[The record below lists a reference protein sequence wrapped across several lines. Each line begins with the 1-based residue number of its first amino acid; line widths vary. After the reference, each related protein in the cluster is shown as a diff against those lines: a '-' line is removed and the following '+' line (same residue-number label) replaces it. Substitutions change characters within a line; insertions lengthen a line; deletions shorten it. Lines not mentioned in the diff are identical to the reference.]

1 MYAGHVIYLCLVAT
15 TFVNAGILFTIEDI
29 YIGYGFLIGFDWE
42 TVNDPTNGRV
52 NYVDQPTALWS
63 NLTWGMLH
71 YFSLDNPSPTDLTRK
86 IASDDTFVMRADDFK
101 TVPAAARGR
110 DSIRIQS
117 KNSYNDSVMVLDLS
131 HMPEGCATWPAF
143 WTNNAPGPWPQGG
156 EIDII
161 EGK

>member
-1 MYAGHVIYLCLVAT
+1 MNMYTRHAIYLCLVAA
-15 TFVNAGILFTIEDI
+15 TFVNAGSLFTIEDT
-29 YIGYGFLIGFDWE
+29 YIGYGFLNGFDWK
-42 TVNDPTNGRV
+42 TVNDPTHGRV
-52 NYVDQPTALWS
+52 NYVDQLTASLS
-63 NLTWGMLH
+63 NLTWGILH
-71 YFSLDNPSPTDLTRK
+71 YFSFDNPTDLTRK
-86 IASDDTFVMRADDFK
+86 IASNDKFVMRADDFM
-101 TVPAAARGR
+101 TVPASARGR

-143 WTNNAPGPWPQGG
+143 WTNNAAGPWPQGG